1 MPSQYSFSTHQ
12 IIPLS
17 ASSDKERSVTI
28 DFFAELYVGAWH
40 GVRSTF
46 FSQICEPCVGDA
58 VAVVVVG
65 GVVAV
70 GGADDT
76 SAYLH
81 GVKVG

>member
-1 MPSQYSFSTHQ
+1 MPSQCSFSTHQ

-17 ASSDKERSVTI
+17 ASPDKERSVAI
-28 DFFAELYVGAWH
+28 DFFAVLYVGAWH

-46 FSQICEPCVGDA
+46 FSQICEPCVGY
-58 VAVVVVG
+58 AVVGVG

-70 GGADDT
+70 GRADYAP
-76 SAYLH
+76 AYLH

>member
-1 MPSQYSFSTHQ
+1 MPSQCSFSTHQ

-17 ASSDKERSVTI
+17 ASPDKERSVAI
-28 DFFAELYVGAWH
+28 DFFAVLYVGAWH

-58 VAVVVVG
+58 VVGVG

-76 SAYLH
+76 SAYLL